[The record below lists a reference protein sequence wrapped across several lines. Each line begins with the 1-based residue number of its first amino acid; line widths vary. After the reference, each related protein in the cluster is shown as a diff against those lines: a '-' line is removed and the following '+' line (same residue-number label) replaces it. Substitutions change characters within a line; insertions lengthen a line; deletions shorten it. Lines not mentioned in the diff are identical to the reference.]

1 MKKVKS
7 FFQSTYTKIA
17 VGAVLAFAGVM
28 AGIYLGYGLTIG
40 REQKK
45 DPYQSSSAPT
55 KESPKNVLNLKIGD
69 AFPPESYTDA
79 TGRVGNFESL
89 LKDKEAV
96 ILFASV
102 GCEPCL
108 DLLRYVQQNML
119 SRLKPNMQVVLV
131 IDRNQ
136 WPFPEE
142 YKGLAERLQVAVV
155 DGDYWQKTYHLV
167 SWPITIGVDN
177 SSIIR
182 HVQYGYANA
191 IDHELV
197 GEYFSAE

>member
-1 MKKVKS
+1 MKRVKS

-17 VGAVLAFAGVM
+17 VGAVLAFAGVLG
-28 AGIYLGYGLTIG
+28 GIYIGYGLTIG
-40 REQKK
+40 RDQKK

-55 KESPKNVLNLKIGD
+55 KEASDKVLNLKIGD

-79 TGRVGNFESL
+79 TGQAGNFESL
-89 LKDKEAV
+89 LKDQEAV

-108 DLLRYVQQNML
+108 DLLRYIQQSML
-119 SRLKPNMQVVLV
+119 SRLRPGVQVVLV

-142 YKGLAERLQVAVV
+142 YKGLAERLQVAIV
-155 DGDYWQKTYHLV
+155 DGDYWRQTYNWV
-167 SWPITIGVDN
+167 FWPITIGVDN

-191 IDHELV
+191 IDYELV
-197 GEYFSAE
+197 EYYYLAE